1 MGSKEVILRMRKKL
15 NYEDIIGE
23 IVEILDENKDIVLA
37 TSFNDRF
44 TAWIVSFTND
54 HLIMDFMSLVHN
66 KKIEQN

>member
-1 MGSKEVILRMRKKL
+1 MRKKL

-44 TAWIVSFTND
+44 TA
-54 HLIMDFMSLVHN
+54 
-66 KKIEQN
+66 